1 MTEPA
6 ETPFVRMATGFI
18 DQANAFSREAGQDV
32 VATALMHA
40 AARYGAFATAANAE
54 RAADFAA
61 ERDEA
66 IEHFTAQFRDVVTQ
80 HYDDYVSNFK
90 AYLGRD

>member
-1 MTEPA
+1 MTDPTD
-6 ETPFVRMATGFI
+6 TPFVRMATAFI

-32 VATALMHA
+32 VSTALLHA
-40 AARYGAFATAANAE
+40 AARYVAFATAAGAE
-54 RAADFAA
+54 TGADFAS
-61 ERDEA
+61 ERNDA

-80 HYDDYVSNFK
+80 HYDDYAGNFK

>member
-1 MTEPA
+1 MTEPI
-6 ETPFVRMATGFI
+6 ETPFVRMATAFI
-18 DQANAFSREAGQDV
+18 DQANAFSREAEQDL

-40 AARYGAFATAANAE
+40 AARYVAFATAANAE
-54 RAADFAA
+54 AGADFAA

-66 IEHFTAQFRDVVTQ
+66 IAHFTAQFRDVVTQ
-80 HYDDYVSNFK
+80 HYDDYAGNFK